1 MAIILGGLALILGI
15 TAIWLATTSMKKIDS
30 HRDLLLQR
38 IRSEQLKSM
47 DELKSKVDVVEKE
60 SERLSDQLNSLGSR
74 EDS

>member
-30 HRDLLLQR
+30 HGDLLLQR

-47 DELKSKVDVVEKE
+47 DELKSKVDVVEKK
-60 SERLSDQLNSLGSR
+60 SERLSDQLNSLGSS

>member
-1 MAIILGGLALILGI
+1 MAIILGGLALIFGI
-15 TAIWLATTSMKKIDS
+15 TTIWLATTSMKKIDS

-38 IRSEQLKSM
+38 IRSEQFKSM
-47 DELKSKVDVVEKE
+47 DELKSKVDVVEKK

>member
-30 HRDLLLQR
+30 HGDLLLQR
-38 IRSEQLKSM
+38 IRSEQLKNM
-47 DELKSKVDVVEKE
+47 DELKSKVDVVEKK
-60 SERLSDQLNSLGSR
+60 SERLSDQLNSLGSS

>member
-1 MAIILGGLALILGI
+1 MIFGI
-15 TAIWLATTSMKKIDS
+15 TTIWLATTSMKKIDS